1 MEDYMNTIII
11 TNNEAAFY
19 IDKVYDIMD
28 DSLKQE
34 YELLPQRVNF
44 NFDPILI
51 LAAPEAIYAVILILK
66 LGYDVVKNKLKN
78 QNDPNLSNITSVE
91 FNNEQN
97 TYNIKT
103 TSDNINIQI
112 KQKDNLTELSIKEIN
127 E

>member
-1 MEDYMNTIII
+1 MNTIII
-11 TNNEAAFY
+11 TNNEATFY

-34 YELLPQRVNF
+34 YELLPQSVNF

-78 QNDPNLSNITSVE
+78 QNDPNLSNIISVE